1 MTPRGS
7 GSCKTASLTFMA
19 DVLGILAVSDNA
31 PLDWALGAAASF
43 VFVGLI
49 VVPAAV
55 LNSRDR
61 KRRAQALSH
70 EHSPTP

>member
-1 MTPRGS
+1 
-7 GSCKTASLTFMA
+7 MA
-19 DVLGILAVSDNA
+19 DVLAILAVTDNA

-61 KRRAQALSH
+61 KRRAQRLAQEPST
-70 EHSPTP
+70 TP

>member
-1 MTPRGS
+1 
-7 GSCKTASLTFMA
+7 MA
-19 DVLGILAVSDNA
+19 QVLGILAVTDNA

-49 VVPAAV
+49 IVPAAV

-61 KRRAQALSH
+61 KRRAQGLSQ

>member
-1 MTPRGS
+1 
-7 GSCKTASLTFMA
+7 MA
-19 DVLGILAVSDNA
+19 DVLAILAVTDNA

-49 VVPAAV
+49 AVPAAV

-61 KRRAQALSH
+61 KRRAQGLTQ
-70 EHSPTP
+70 EHSATP

>member
-1 MTPRGS
+1 
-7 GSCKTASLTFMA
+7 MA
-19 DVLGILAVSDNA
+19 DVLAFLAVTDNA

-49 VVPAAV
+49 AVPAAV

-61 KRRAQALSH
+61 KRRAQCLSH
-70 EHSPTP
+70 EQSTTP

>member
-1 MTPRGS
+1 MSTS
-7 GSCKTASLTFMA
+7 GGGFCKTASLTAMA
-19 DVLGILAVSDNA
+19 EVLAILAVTDNA

-49 VVPAAV
+49 IVPAAV

-61 KRRAQALSH
+61 KRRAQGLSQ

>member
-1 MTPRGS
+1 
-7 GSCKTASLTFMA
+7 MA
-19 DVLGILAVSDNA
+19 HVLAMLAVTDNA

-61 KRRAQALSH
+61 KRRAQGLSH
-70 EHSPTP
+70 EHSTTP